1 MTTMGDK
8 PELNNNLRKKIKHT
22 FYKNELKVKEELE
35 SYKLEYCKS
44 DHCLKMEEHLV
55 TEF

>member
-8 PELNNNLRKKIKHT
+8 PELNNNLREKIKQT

-35 SYKLEYCKS
+35 SYI
-44 DHCLKMEEHLV
+44 
-55 TEF
+55 